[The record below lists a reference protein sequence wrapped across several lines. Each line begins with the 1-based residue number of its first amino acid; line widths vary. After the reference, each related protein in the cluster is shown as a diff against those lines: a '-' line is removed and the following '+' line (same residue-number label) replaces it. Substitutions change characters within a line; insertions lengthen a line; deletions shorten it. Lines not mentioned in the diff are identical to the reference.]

1 MKKILSIALAA
12 AMVFS
17 MCAVSMAAQ
26 KPRST
31 RKSATSV
38 ETDYR
43 NKSNQLIPGVYDAVG
58 PFAYDVNDDKKLTE
72 DPVEYGETAYYVL
85 TDKDGTGITNS
96 DSVDGLKIKAKW
108 EEGDK
113 LVKGV
118 AIAKKKVTN
127 TMGTVIP
134 AANRYYYMLAVTV
147 ADSNST
153 SDADV
158 IGTLTLNKT
167 KSPKVKELKLAM
179 DLNVNWAHSYLDS
192 SGDYIVSDDLSDI
205 KAEKYYSLKF
215 DSDDTVELEF
225 EDGSTFTVDVSGQ
238 GKTLV
243 YFDTNFNSQLAAK
256 YPLAELNFWNGNGA
270 KFNRTGEFFL
280 SVSNYDSTVF
290 LYELKSDGALSEVTS
305 AEFDDKDE
313 GFYFRT
319 RTLGKYVV
327 SDMELETGTA
337 DSGEVDVVT
346 PVVPV
351 VPVNPGT
358 GATA

>member
-1 MKKILSIALAA
+1 
-12 AMVFS
+12 
-17 MCAVSMAAQ
+17 
-26 KPRST
+26 
-31 RKSATSV
+31 
-38 ETDYR
+38 
-43 NKSNQLIPGVYDAVG
+43 
-58 PFAYDVNDDKKLTE
+58 
-72 DPVEYGETAYYVL
+72 
-85 TDKDGTGITNS
+85 
-96 DSVDGLKIKAKW
+96 
-108 EEGDK
+108 
-113 LVKGV
+113 
-118 AIAKKKVTN
+118 
-127 TMGTVIP
+127 
-134 AANRYYYMLAVTV
+134 MLAVTV

-167 KSPKVKELKLAM
+167 KSPKVKELKLAI

-337 DSGEVDVVT
+337 DSGEIDVVT